1 VGGVVSCLVG
11 VWDDGVIAP
20 RDTRVFL
27 GLALSVSMTGPLS
40 GTEVGIFRK

>member
-1 VGGVVSCLVG
+1 VVSCLVG
-11 VWDDGVIAP
+11 VWDEGVIAR

-27 GLALSVSMTGPLS
+27 GVALSVSMNNGRLS